1 MNERSLA
8 RRLYALAAVLIAAL
22 LALGAFPTAA
32 FAQQADYDPSYPQN
46 LLPDHLSGSSA
57 ILIEADTG
65 EVIFEKNAD
74 ARIYPA
80 STTKIL
86 TAYLG
91 IMLNDPNRQVTV
103 SASAMD
109 IASDS
114 STIPLSYGETLRF
127 EDVIYATM
135 LRSGNEGANVIAET
149 VSGSIPAFTDLMNT
163 AAENFGCTATHF
175 VNAHGYHDEN
185 HYSTARDMATIAR
198 MAMQNATFRDI
209 VRRDSYDMPED
220 NIYKART
227 LYTNNRFMRNT
238 ADNAE
243 TYYPEGIGIKTGNH
257 SAAGYCYIG
266 AAERDGVT
274 LIACVFHARSD
285 TARYTDTIKLLEYGF
300 TQFKGI
306 SISDL
311 YTRNPRVVDIA
322 HYALTDSN
330 LGKLTLALHKVS
342 SESTGSDRIVTSM
355 SNIDYLSRHLN
366 DITITEYTRA
376 FSAPIQEG
384 EVMGR
389 LTYYDDEGKPTVYE
403 LLATRSIARR
413 PQLAPTIEDII
424 AYTEADG
431 NPFPRLTFEFALF
444 YIILPLLA
452 IILIIRFI
460 RLLRHR
466 KTKKKKRIR
475 NIEPQERYFT

>member
-1 MNERSLA
+1 MIHVFQGLG
-8 RRLYALAAVLIAAL
+8 RRAAAL
-22 LALGAFPTAA
+22 ICVFLLLAGLFPAA
-32 FAQQADYDPSYPQN
+32 AQAQQADYNPSMPQY
-46 LLPDHLSGSSA
+46 LIPEHLSGSSA
-57 ILIEADTG
+57 ILIEADSG

-80 STTKIL
+80 STTKIM

-109 IASDS
+109 IGEGS

-149 VSGSIPAFTDLMNT
+149 VSGSVPAFADLMNR
-163 AAENFGCTATHF
+163 AAENLGMNGTHF
-175 VNAHGYHDEN
+175 VNPHGLQDEN
-185 HYSTARDMATIAR
+185 HYSTARDMATLAR
-198 MAMQNATFRDI
+198 YAMQNPTFRDV
-209 VRRDSYDMPED
+209 VRRSKYEMPED

-227 LYTNNRFMRNT
+227 LRTNNRFLLNT

-243 TYYPEGIGIKTGNH
+243 TYYPEGIGIKTGFT
-257 SAAGYCYIG
+257 SAAGNCFVG
-266 AAERDGVT
+266 AATRDGVT
-274 LIACVFHARSD
+274 LISCVYHARTD

-300 TQFKGI
+300 TQFTGVTI
-306 SISDL
+306 AEL

-330 LGKLTLALHKVS
+330 LGKLTLALHKVADENS
-342 SESTGSDRIVTSM
+342 GSDKIVTSM

-384 EVMGR
+384 EVMGT
-389 LTYYDDEGKPTVYE
+389 LTYYDDKGKPTVYE

-413 PQLAPTIEDII
+413 PQLAPSIEDII

-431 NPFPRLTFEFALF
+431 NPFPRFTFEFVLL
-444 YIILPLLA
+444 YIFLPLLVLF
-452 IILIIRFI
+452 LIIRFFH
-460 RLLRHR
+460 RLRHR
-466 KTKKKKRIR
+466 KPRKKKRHR
-475 NIEPQERYFT
+475 EIEPQERYFT